1 MALDGTQVRVAG
13 AGHVYIGELSAVA
26 PTDTETAVGADWKD
40 LGFVTEDGVAFT
52 FGRETEDLNS
62 WQQDKVRVLTLRA
75 PKNVEF
81 SLMQSSKDVLTTA
94 FGGGTVTTNP
104 SQNDGSDEHKF
115 TPPGDDVNTERSLL
129 IEFSDGDVTYRYYFP
144 RVQVEGEVTFTLTRS
159 GAVTYPINFGV
170 LANTPPYEIF
180 SNDPAM
186 A

>member
-13 AGHVYIGELSAVA
+13 AGHVYVGETTATA
-26 PTDTETAVGADWKD
+26 PTDTGTALDAAWKD
-40 LGFVTEDGVAFT
+40 LGYVTEDGVSFT

-94 FGGGTVTTNP
+94 FGGGTITTTP
-104 SQNDGSDEHKF
+104 SGTGGADEHKF
-115 TPPGDDVNTERSLL
+115 TPPSDDVNTERSLL
-129 IEFSDGDVTYRYYFP
+129 IEFTDGDVAYRYYFP
-144 RVQVEGEVTFTLTRS
+144 RVQVEGEVSFTLTRS

-180 SNDPAM
+180 SNDAAM
-186 A
+186 G

>member
-13 AGHVYIGELSAVA
+13 AGHVYIGETSAAA
-26 PTDTETAVGADWKD
+26 PTDTATALAADWKD
-40 LGFVTEDGVAFT
+40 LGFVTEDGVSFT

-81 SLMQSSKDVLTTA
+81 ALMQSSKDVLTTA
-94 FGGGTVTTNP
+94 FGGGTVTTTP
-104 SQNDGSDEHKF
+104 SAGSGPAEHKF
-115 TPPGDDVNTERSLL
+115 TPPGDDVNATRSLL
-129 IEFSDGDVTYRYYFP
+129 IEFSDGDVVYRYYFP
-144 RVQVEGEVTFTLTRS
+144 RVQVEGEVAFTLTRS

-170 LANTPPYEIF
+170 LAHTPAYEIF
-180 SNDPAM
+180 SNDTAM